1 MSTCHSGGRG
11 ADIQVNTEA
20 NDRSRGLRRRCLVS
34 TLLEGTERLVGMEET
49 KETRSWRLCWEPGFF
64 SGSYKKVVRIIN

>member
-20 NDRSRGLRRRCLVS
+20 SERSRGLRRRCLES
-34 TLLEGTERLVGMEET
+34 TRLGGKEQLVGMEET

-64 SGSYKKVVRIIN
+64 SGSCEKVVRIIS